1 MKLVLAVSISL
12 TLMEETVRAFQNFS
26 RYPTP
31 RSHGAPFPARMQFTP
46 HSLYLNEPLQTLE
59 RRDAEDA
66 RGLSLPLA
74 GPVLQGGMGGH
85 CPPSCV
91 FCPLT

>member
-26 RYPTP
+26 RYPTR

-66 RGLSLPLA
+66 RGLSLPLE
-74 GPVLQGGMGGH
+74 
-85 CPPSCV
+85 CV
-91 FCPLT
+91 CVRACVCLLHV